1 MENCSR
7 RHFLRG
13 SAGMAGLLTLTGGTV
28 VAAGTATGSALVDPD
43 TPLPEDRQLD
53 SELFRQAVAAG
64 EAERVRAYLERDPG
78 LRYSRDASGRSVFV
92 LAHLAGHPEI
102 GQLLIEH
109 GLELDV
115 VEASIIGD
123 WSRVDALCA
132 VAPGLVNAMHPFGG
146 TAMHA
151 AARFGHGGRLWNLYK
166 YGADPNANPLG
177 PEEGTTP
184 ARSALDGS
192 DPAAVDV
199 TVSDLLGNGG
209 DANAAQRAGDTVLH
223 AAAAVG
229 SGYLVKLVL
238 RKHGNP
244 KARNKAG
251 KTPLDVALARGD
263 AEIIALLRHPENV
276 PRDHVSS
283 RFAYDASGGRF
294 EMPPPSG
301 LPATL
306 INTFVGASH
315 GNFDAVKEMAAKY
328 PGLIFG
334 TSSADEM
341 TVEASAHMGRQD
353 MVRFFLDHGAPMSL
367 LTSLTLGEV
376 DRARQLLREDP
387 QRIRERG
394 PHDFPLMWYPA
405 IGGGNVEAME
415 LLLDYGGDLESE
427 RLGQTVLHRAAW
439 AGQAA
444 LVDLLVDRGAD
455 IQARQRVD
463 GKTPLDLALE
473 REHAAVAQLLRRRQG

>member
-13 SAGMAGLLTLTGGTV
+13 SAGVAGLLTLTGGATAV
-28 VAAGTATGSALVDPD
+28 SAAAAANTDLTETGAAI
-43 TPLPEDRQLD
+43 PEDRPLD
-53 SELFRQAVAAG
+53 SELFRQAVEAG
-64 EAERVRAYLERDPG
+64 ELERVRAYLERDPG
-78 LRYSRDASGRSVFV
+78 LRYCRDDSGRSVFV
-92 LAHLAGHPEI
+92 LAHLAGHPKI
-102 GQLLIEH
+102 GQLLIEQ

-132 VAPGLVNAMHPFGG
+132 VAPGSVNAAHPFGG

-184 ARSALDGS
+184 ARSSLDGD
-192 DPAAVDV
+192 DPEAVEV
-199 TVSDLLGNGG
+199 TLSDLLGNGG
-209 DANAAQRAGDTVLH
+209 DANAAQRDGDSVLH

-229 SGYLVKLVL
+229 SGYLVELVL
-238 RKHGNP
+238 RKHGDP
-244 KARNKAG
+244 TARNKAG
-251 KTPLDVALARGD
+251 KTPFDVALERGD
-263 AEIIALLRHPENV
+263 AEIIALLRHPEKV
-276 PRDHVSS
+276 PRDHISS

-301 LPATL
+301 LPAPL
-306 INTFVGASH
+306 VNTFVGAAH
-315 GNFDAVKEMAAKY
+315 GNFDAVKEMAVAY
-328 PGLIFG
+328 PGLLFG
-334 TSSADEM
+334 ISSADEM
-341 TVEASAHMGRQD
+341 TVEASAHMGRRD
-353 MVRFFLDHGAPMSL
+353 MVQFFLDHGAPMSL
-367 LTSLTLGEV
+367 LTSLTVGDV

-387 QRIRERG
+387 RRIRERG

-415 LLLDYGGDLESE
+415 LLLEYGGDLESE
-427 RLGQTVLHRAAW
+427 RLGQTVLHWAAR
-439 AGQAA
+439 AGQTE
-444 LVDLLVDRGAD
+444 LVEFLVARGAD
-455 IQARQRVD
+455 VDARQRRD
-463 GKTPLDLALE
+463 GKTPVDLALE
-473 REHAAVAQLLRRRQG
+473 REHTVVVQLLRRG